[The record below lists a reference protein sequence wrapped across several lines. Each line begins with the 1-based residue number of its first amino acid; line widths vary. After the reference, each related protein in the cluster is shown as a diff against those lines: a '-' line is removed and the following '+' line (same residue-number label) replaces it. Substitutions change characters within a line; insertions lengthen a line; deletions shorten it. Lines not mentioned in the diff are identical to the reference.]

1 MHIERA
7 RELGLCFGVR
17 RAVNMLRDAA
27 HTYGTL
33 QTLGPLA
40 HNRILL
46 QELEALGVT
55 TVGSPG
61 ELTGPAVVISAHG
74 VGPDTMR
81 LLTERGFTVIDT
93 TCPNVGRAQ
102 HIAAD
107 MAQQGLTV
115 VIYGDSH
122 HSEVRGLLGWA
133 GVRGIATLD
142 ATALEPSRTPPMPAG
157 VGIISQTT
165 QRVEEFAIFAQ
176 RVCATV
182 LAASREVRIVNTLCD
197 ATLRRQSAAAEL
209 ARTVD
214 AMIVIG
220 GHASANTQRLAETCA
235 TIVETYLVENA
246 DEIEDALLRGKK
258 RVGLIAGASTPDS
271 SICEVE
277 SRLRGL

>member
-40 HNRILL
+40 HNRVLL
-46 QELEALGVT
+46 HEMEALGVT
-55 TVGSPG
+55 TVDSPG
-61 ELTGPAVVISAHG
+61 GLKGPAVVVSAHG

-81 LLTERGFTVIDT
+81 LLTERGFTIIDT

-107 MAQQGLTV
+107 LARQGLTI

-133 GVRGIATLD
+133 GGRGIATLD
-142 ATALEPSRTPPMPAG
+142 AAVLEPSHTPPVPAG

-165 QRVEEFAIFAQ
+165 QRLEEFTAFAQ

-182 LAASREVRIVNTLCD
+182 LAASHEVRIVNTLCD
-197 ATLRRQSAAAEL
+197 ATMRRQSAAADL

-214 AMIVIG
+214 AMVVIG
-220 GHASANTQRLAETCA
+220 GHASANTQRHAETCA
-235 TIVETYLVENA
+235 TIVETYLVETA
-246 DEIEDALLRGKK
+246 DELEESLLRGKS
-258 RVGLIAGASTPDS
+258 RIGLTAGASTPDS
-271 SICEVE
+271 SIEDVE
-277 SRLRGL
+277 RRLRRL